1 MNALPR
7 PSRGANEQEQEQA
20 LTFSWVPPA
29 PDSEAMQDVDDV
41 EKTLWDE
48 KAVGNG
54 VSAPTETE
62 TAVVA
67 VA

>member
-1 MNALPR
+1 MDALPR
-7 PSRGANEQEQEQA
+7 PSRGANEQGQEQA
-20 LTFSWVPPA
+20 LTISWVPPA

>member
-1 MNALPR
+1 MDALPR
-7 PSRGANEQEQEQA
+7 PSRGANEQGQEQA
-20 LTFSWVPPA
+20 LTFSWVPRA
-29 PDSEAMQDVDDV
+29 PDAEAVQDVDDV